1 MAFFSQV
8 EAFAVCLPRQW
19 ASGTVFGH
27 PTLRGLIIQKIQAQ
41 NADVDRLPFSLDHC
55 PGKVSLADLTS
66 PMKEWAAF
74 DRYLLF
80 RPPMGGREIILRHR
94 QLRPPVQTL
103 S

>member
-1 MAFFSQV
+1 M

-19 ASGTVFGH
+19 VSGTVFRH

-41 NADVDRLPFSLDHC
+41 NADMDRLPFSLDQS

-66 PMKEWAAF
+66 PMKEWAAL
-74 DRYLLF
+74 DRDLLL
-80 RPPMGGREIILRHR
+80 RPPMRGRKIILRHR
-94 QLRPPVQTL
+94 NLPAPVQTL